1 MFRQNSIRTFTFPNR
16 KMRGKLVKM
25 QQHCLLQTS
34 ITCIIIIEELGKKC
48 PEKIQWNIQWK
59 NDKPN
64 QSRRQTY
71 YEYYQHTH
79 FPQNDWNQDPSKYE
93 NIWKQDNDTR
103 YMKALEQEQHK
114 SRFAGFQGS
123 QKMIF

>member
-1 MFRQNSIRTFTFPNR
+1 
-16 KMRGKLVKM
+16 MRGKLVKM
-25 QQHCLLQTS
+25 QQHCCAS
-34 ITCIIIIEELGKKC
+34 NIYNVYNNYRRARKKC

-93 NIWKQDNDTR
+93 NRWKQDNDTR
-103 YMKALEQEQHK
+103 YMKGLEQEQHK
-114 SRFAGFQGS
+114 SHFAGFQGS
-123 QKMIF
+123 QKRIF